1 MNHAQLY
8 VLYRNGG
15 EMKFFDQ
22 FSRLKTW
29 SDALM
34 TVVSLLKHC
43 QQSQKFGGG
52 EYLMS
57 AQK

>member
-29 SDALM
+29 PEALM
-34 TVVSLLKHC
+34 TVVSLLKH
-43 QQSQKFGGG
+43 SQKFGGG
-52 EYLMS
+52 AYLMS
-57 AQK
+57 AQQ